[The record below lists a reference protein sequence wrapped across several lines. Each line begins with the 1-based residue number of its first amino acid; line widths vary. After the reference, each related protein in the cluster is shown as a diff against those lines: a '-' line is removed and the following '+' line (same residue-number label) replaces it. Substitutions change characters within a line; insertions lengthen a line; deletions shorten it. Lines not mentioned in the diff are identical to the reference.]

1 MVTSQGWQNADSAAT
16 IHYMKYQYIAIEGPI
31 GVGKSTL
38 ARQLAKKFKASLL
51 SDADA
56 DNPYLKAFYKD
67 PRGVAFHAQMH
78 FLVSRLE
85 LLRNPAVVK
94 PSQPIVADFMIDKDP
109 LFAELTL
116 DHTEWWMYSHLY
128 DQQVA
133 AVPRP
138 DLVIYLQAPLER
150 LIERIERR
158 GISHEQRIDSH
169 YLQQLSALYERFFH
183 GYTQTPLL
191 IVNTADINLADDP
204 AEVSRLA
211 ERISEFEGGRHYFNP
226 LALNQA

>member
-1 MVTSQGWQNADSAAT
+1 M
-16 IHYMKYQYIAIEGPI
+16 
-31 GVGKSTL
+31 GKSTL
-38 ARQLAKKFKASLL
+38 ARQLAQKFKASFL
-51 SDADA
+51 SDAGA
-56 DNPYLKAFYKD
+56 DNPYLKPFYKD
-67 PRGVAFHAQMH
+67 PRGHAFHAQVH

-85 LLRNPAVVK
+85 ILRNPAVLK
-94 PSQPIVADFMIDKDP
+94 PSQPIVADFMLDKDP

-133 AVPRP
+133 GVPRP

-183 GYTQTPLL
+183 GYTETPLL
-191 IVNTADINLADDP
+191 IVNTAEINLADDP
-204 AEVSRLA
+204 AEVARLA
-211 ERISEFEGGRHYFNP
+211 RRVDEIDGGRHFFNP
-226 LALNQA
+226 EALNQA